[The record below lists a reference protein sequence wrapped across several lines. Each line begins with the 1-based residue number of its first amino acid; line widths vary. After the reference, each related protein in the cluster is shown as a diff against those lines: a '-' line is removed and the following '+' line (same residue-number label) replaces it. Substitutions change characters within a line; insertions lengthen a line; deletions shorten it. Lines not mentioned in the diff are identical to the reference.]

1 MNRYKIEIELLTEA
15 IFGSGHSVPGS
26 VDLEIVYD
34 EYGFPFMKAKTFKGN
49 LREIM
54 KKTIHLLGYK
64 EYKHVLKSLLG
75 EKNNGVNTWKNL
87 RFSDC
92 RLTENIRNI
101 LKYAVKAEEIEPSEI
116 KEALTEIRS
125 FTSIEDDGSY
135 KKGTLRHFR
144 VIKKGLMFVVDM
156 ECEREL
162 SDEELAVLAVSLRS
176 LRHIGT
182 MRTRGKGEVNC
193 SLLLLDKGV
202 YRDITDYY
210 IDKLMEGV
218 KSNA

>member
-1 MNRYKIEIELLTEA
+1 
-15 IFGSGHSVPGS
+15 
-26 VDLEIVYD
+26 
-34 EYGFPFMKAKTFKGN
+34 
-49 LREIM
+49 
-54 KKTIHLLGYK
+54 
-64 EYKHVLKSLLG
+64 
-75 EKNNGVNTWKNL
+75 
-87 RFSDC
+87 
-92 RLTENIRNI
+92 
-101 LKYAVKAEEIEPSEI
+101 
-116 KEALTEIRS
+116 
-125 FTSIEDDGSY
+125 
-135 KKGTLRHFR
+135 
-144 VIKKGLMFVVDM
+144 MFVVDM